1 LRQKVNPNKPLK
13 ETNKLLLWLFIF
25 VLVAVDQLSKFLTKS
40 NLELGE
46 SISIL
51 SWFKLFFIENNGFAF
66 GLEIFG
72 KYGKLA
78 LTLTR
83 IFFVSFLI
91 FWFSRL
97 IKYKNLNNML
107 ILSFCLVI
115 SGAIGNIID
124 SVFYGYIYG
133 YAPIFYGKVVDMLYF
148 PILETTIPSWIP
160 YLGGNKF
167 SFFKYVF
174 NLADSY
180 ITVGAFILFFSYKY
194 IPSKL

>member
-1 LRQKVNPNKPLK
+1 MRQKTNLNSPLK
-13 ETNKLLLWLFIF
+13 ETNKLLLWVFIS

-51 SWFKLFFIENNGFAF
+51 PWFKIFFIENNGFAF

-97 IKYKNLNNML
+97 LKYKNINNML
-107 ILSFCLVI
+107 VLSFCLVI

-124 SVFYGYIYG
+124 SVFYGHIYG

-148 PILETTIPSWIP
+148 PILETTFPSWIP
-160 YLGGNKF
+160 LLGGNKF

>member
-1 LRQKVNPNKPLK
+1 LRQKINLNSPLK
-13 ETNKLLLWLFIF
+13 ETNKLLLWVFIF

-51 SWFKLFFIENNGFAF
+51 PWFKIFFIENNGFAF

-83 IFFVSFLI
+83 ILFVSFLI
-91 FWFSRL
+91 FWFSKL
-97 IKYKNLNNML
+97 LKYKNINNML
-107 ILSFCLVI
+107 VLSFCLVI
-115 SGAIGNIID
+115 SGAIGNIVD
-124 SVFYGYIYG
+124 SVFYGHIYG

-148 PILETTIPSWIP
+148 PILETTFPSWIP
-160 YLGGNKF
+160 FLGGNKF

>member
-1 LRQKVNPNKPLK
+1 M
-13 ETNKLLLWLFIF
+13 WLFIF
-25 VLVAVDQLSKFLTKS
+25 GLVVVDQLSKILTKS
-40 NLELGE
+40 SLELGE

-51 SWFKLFFIENNGFAF
+51 PWFNIFFIENNGFAF

-72 KYGKLA
+72 KYGKLT

-83 IFFVSFLI
+83 VFFVSFLI

-97 IKYKNLNNML
+97 LKYKKLNKML
-107 ILSFCLVI
+107 ILSFSLVI
-115 SGAIGNIID
+115 SGALGNIID

-133 YAPIFYGKVVDMLYF
+133 YAPLFYGKVVDMLYF

-160 YLGGNKF
+160 FFGGNKF
-167 SFFKYVF
+167 RFFKYVF

-180 ITVGAFILFFSYKY
+180 ITVGAFILFFYYKY
-194 IPSKL
+194 IPPKL

>member
-1 LRQKVNPNKPLK
+1 MRQKINPNNPLK
-13 ETNKLLLWLFIF
+13 EKNKLLLWLFIF

-51 SWFKLFFIENNGFAF
+51 PWFKVFFIENNGFAF

-91 FWFSRL
+91 FWFSKL
-97 IKYKNLNNML
+97 LKFKNINNML
-107 ILSFCLVI
+107 VLSFCLVI
-115 SGAIGNIID
+115 SGAIGNIVD
-124 SVFYGYIYG
+124 SVFYGHIYG

-148 PILETTIPSWIP
+148 PILETTFPSWIP
-160 YLGGNKF
+160 FLGGNKF

>member
-1 LRQKVNPNKPLK
+1 MKQKINLNNPLK

-51 SWFKLFFIENNGFAF
+51 PWFKIFFIENNGFAF

-91 FWFSRL
+91 FWFSKL
-97 IKYKNLNNML
+97 LKYKNINNML
-107 ILSFCLVI
+107 VLSFCLVI
-115 SGAIGNIID
+115 SGAIGNIVD
-124 SVFYGYIYG
+124 SVFYGHIYG

-148 PILETTIPSWIP
+148 PILETTFPSWIP
-160 YLGGNKF
+160 FLGGNKF

>member
-1 LRQKVNPNKPLK
+1 M
-13 ETNKLLLWLFIF
+13 
-25 VLVAVDQLSKFLTKS
+25 AVDQFSKYLTKS

-51 SWFKLFFIENNGFAF
+51 PWFKIFFIENNGFAF

-72 KYGKLA
+72 KYGKLL

-97 IKYKNLNNML
+97 LKYKNLKSL
-107 ILSFCLVI
+107 LVLSFCLVI
-115 SGAIGNIID
+115 SGAIGNIVD
-124 SVFYGYIYG
+124 SIFYGYLYG
-133 YAPIFYGKVVDMLYF
+133 YAPLFYGRVVDMLYF
-148 PILETTIPSWIP
+148 PILETTAPSWIP
-160 YLGGNKF
+160 FWGGNKF

-180 ITVGAFILFFSYKY
+180 ITVGAFILFFYYKY

>member
-1 LRQKVNPNKPLK
+1 MK

-51 SWFKLFFIENNGFAF
+51 PWFKVLFIENNGFAF
-66 GLEIFG
+66 GLELFG
-72 KYGKLA
+72 KYGKLT

-83 IFFVSFLI
+83 IFFVSFLV
-91 FWFSRL
+91 FWFSKL
-97 IKYKNLNNML
+97 LKNKKLNNML

-148 PILETTIPSWIP
+148 PIFETTVPSWIP
-160 YLGGNKF
+160 FLGGNMF

-180 ITVGAFILFFSYKY
+180 ITVGAFILFFYYKY

>member
-1 LRQKVNPNKPLK
+1 
-13 ETNKLLLWLFIF
+13 
-25 VLVAVDQLSKFLTKS
+25 
-40 NLELGE
+40 
-46 SISIL
+46 
-51 SWFKLFFIENNGFAF
+51 
-66 GLEIFG
+66 
-72 KYGKLA
+72 
-78 LTLTR
+78 
-83 IFFVSFLI
+83 
-91 FWFSRL
+91 
-97 IKYKNLNNML
+97 ML

-148 PILETTIPSWIP
+148 PIFETTVPSWIP
-160 YLGGNKF
+160 FLGGNMF

-180 ITVGAFILFFSYKY
+180 ITVGAFILFFYYKY

>member
-1 LRQKVNPNKPLK
+1 MK
-13 ETNKLLLWLFIF
+13 ETNKLLLWVFIF

-51 SWFKLFFIENNGFAF
+51 PWFKIFFIENNGFAF

-91 FWFSRL
+91 IWFSRL
-97 IKYKNLNNML
+97 LKYKNINNML
-107 ILSFCLVI
+107 VLSFCLVI
-115 SGAIGNIID
+115 SGAIGNIVD
-124 SVFYGYIYG
+124 SVFYGHIYG

-148 PILETTIPSWIP
+148 PILETTFPSWIP
-160 YLGGNKF
+160 FLGGNKF